1 MDDEYTAIGIDLAAL
16 PKNPTGAAAC
26 AGGHYECSTVYGDSD
41 IIDYILGRRPGVV
54 AIDAPL
60 SLPFGRCCFDDACC
74 GPRKIRTCDRMLIGM
89 GYRVFP
95 PGFSFMRQLTV
106 RGVSLRKR
114 LEGEGIRVIEVHPRT
129 TKRILGLG
137 RFPEAGSEHEDDAC
151 AAALA
156 AWLYARGKCVELTGA
171 DGTIVIPR

>member
-1 MDDEYTAIGIDLAAL
+1 MAVYNGQQFV
-16 PKNPTGAAAC
+16 
-26 AGGHYECSTVYGDSD
+26 CSMLHSD
-41 IIDYILGRRPGVV
+41 QEIIKTILGINPSVI

-74 GPRKIRTCDRMLIGM
+74 GPRKIRTCDRILISM

-95 PGFSFMRQLTV
+95 PGYSFMKQLTL
-106 RGVSLRKR
+106 RGIGLRRR
-114 LEGEGIRVIEVHPRT
+114 LEREGIKLIEVHPRT

-137 RFPEAGSEHEDDAC
+137 RFGEAKNEHEDDAC

-156 AWLYARGKCVELTGA
+156 AYLYCQGKCMELTGP
-171 DGTIVIPR
+171 DGSIVIPL

>member
-1 MDDEYTAIGIDLAAL
+1 MDDQAVGIDLAAL
-16 PKNPTGAAAC
+16 PKNPTGAA
-26 AGGHYECSTVYGDSD
+26 VYD
-41 IIDYILGRRPGVV
+41 GRRLECTTLRTDDEILSFILERHPEAV

-95 PGFSFMRQLTV
+95 PGFSFMRQLTL
-106 RGVSLRKR
+106 RGISLKEK
-114 LEGEGIRVIEVHPRT
+114 LDGKGIKVIEAHPRT
-129 TKRILGLG
+129 TKRILCLG
-137 RFPEAGSEHEDDAC
+137 RSPEAKNEHEDDAC
-151 AAALA
+151 AAAMA
-156 AWLYARGKCVELTGA
+156 AYLYVQGKCMELTGA

>member
-1 MDDEYTAIGIDLAAL
+1 MDDQAIGIDLAAL
-16 PKNPTGAAAC
+16 PKNPAGAC
-26 AGGHYECSTVYGDSD
+26 TYDGTRYECSTLRGDEEILSF
-41 IIDYILGRRPGVV
+41 ILGRQPCVV

-95 PGFSFMRQLTV
+95 PGFSFMKQLTL
-106 RGVSLRKR
+106 RGIGLKER
-114 LEGEGIRVIEVHPRT
+114 LDDECIKVIEAHPRT

-137 RFPEAGSEHEDDAC
+137 RFPEAKNEHEDDAC
-151 AAALA
+151 AAALT
-156 AWLYARGKCVELTGA
+156 AWLYARGKCMELAGA
-171 DGTIVIPR
+171 DGTIVIPRPP